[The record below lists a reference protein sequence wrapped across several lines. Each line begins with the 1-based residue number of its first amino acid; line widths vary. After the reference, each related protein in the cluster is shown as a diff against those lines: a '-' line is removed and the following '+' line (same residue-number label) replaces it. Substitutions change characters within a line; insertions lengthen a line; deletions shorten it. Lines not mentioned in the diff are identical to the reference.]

1 MYKVKLDL
9 QNNQYSQE
17 ILKKNIYA
25 INLIELLKTQK
36 IDANFAVKYLL
47 QKKYQLKKEEQIIT
61 SKIVL
66 HFQPHILEE
75 ELNKLIANY
84 DSDNDSFTF
93 E

>member
-1 MYKVKLDL
+1 MSKLQHDL
-9 QNNQYSQE
+9 QNNNYSQE

-47 QKKYQLKKEEQIIT
+47 QKKYQLLKEENIIT

-75 ELNKLIANY
+75 ELNKLIADY